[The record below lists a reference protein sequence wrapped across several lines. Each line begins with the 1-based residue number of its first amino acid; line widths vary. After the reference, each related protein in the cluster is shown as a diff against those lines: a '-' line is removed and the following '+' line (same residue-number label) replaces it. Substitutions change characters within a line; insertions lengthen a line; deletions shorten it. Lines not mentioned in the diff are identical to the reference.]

1 MSAPT
6 WTAVALAEAL
16 REPTPTDEQA
26 RVIEAPLGPA
36 LVVAGAGSGKT
47 TTMAMRVLYLV
58 ANGIARPDE
67 VLGLTFTRKAARELR
82 DRIANLLDRFDA
94 VARARAHVG
103 AAAPAAR
110 LDPVAE
116 VEAFELGIASPTV
129 TTYNAFAA
137 SIYREHALVIG
148 LDPDAELASEAAA
161 WQLARRVVVNSRV
174 PGLAEL
180 DKRAEDVT
188 DAVLALSHA
197 IGDNAVSDPEA
208 IAAYVERFI
217 AHVRGLPLGDRHERL
232 SLIEECERV
241 AGLQVLLPLV
251 AEFREAKRRR
261 GLMEFSDQIVS
272 ALAIVRTSES
282 AREAIRD
289 RYRFVLLDEYQDTS
303 VVQTELLSELFAAR
317 DPDEQRV
324 IVAVGDPNQSIYGW
338 RGASD
343 ANLSGFPAD
352 FGGPV
357 GVARHDLLTSWRNPE
372 IVLEAANRI
381 AQPLRAQADVGE
393 LKPRPNAV
401 AGRFDIEWAETIDD
415 EAELT
420 ASWFADRLR
429 AGELAGRPPTAAIL
443 FRKRKHIQRFAAALE
458 AAGIE
463 HRVLGVGGLLTSPE
477 VTDLLAGLRVLV
489 DPDGGSAL
497 IRLLTGGRWR
507 IGVRD
512 LAALRE
518 FSRIVHRQRAGEH
531 VHHVDDGAS
540 IVDGLDALLDAR
552 DDWDALTAF
561 TPEGLA
567 RLRDAAQVFRSL
579 RLRLGSPITEIVR
592 LVEEALRLDI
602 EIVANER
609 RAKGQAQLRAFRA
622 QVEAFTRIDDS
633 GTISGFLAWADRAI
647 AADER
652 IGPAEE
658 PAEPGVVQ
666 LLTVHAAKGLQWD
679 AVAIPRLVEDDFPDA
694 PREGK
699 GWVRFGELPYE
710 FRGDREALRRTAWFR
725 WESTTTRKE
734 LKAELDAFAEQLRR
748 RHQAEERRLAY
759 VAVTRTKR
767 DLLLTGSHWP
777 GKSAGPGR
785 PRRPRAPSE
794 YIANDLVSLEPR
806 IATFQSAFEQ
816 DPSDTHRDD
825 VQWPF
830 DPLATRRGRVEQ
842 AAALVRQMLAAEERD
857 LGTWRDDIELLLAE
871 HRAALVAPSVR
882 SVLPP
887 RLAASGFRDW
897 MRDPLVV
904 AARAA
909 RPMPEAPHRAS
920 RIGTLF
926 HEWVERRYRSVMPP
940 PLIDL
945 DELIEDEDQPD
956 GARDLPPDAAE
967 LAKLEVLKE
976 RFGRSAW
983 AELQPIAIE
992 ETIDLPFAGH
1002 TIPCRID
1009 AVFQRGDR
1017 IEIVDWKTGDR
1028 TSGDLSAYDYQL
1040 ALYRIAWSHR
1050 YGVPIDRID
1059 AKAYFVGADLVYE
1072 PTDLPDQDELLAR
1085 WHAAIDE
1092 HADGPGAASDAGG

>member
-1 MSAPT
+1 MSGRHWSAAEIADAIGEHRPT
-6 WTAVALAEAL
+6 E
-16 REPTPTDEQA
+16 EQA
-26 RVIEAPLGPA
+26 RVIEAPVGPA

-58 ANGIARPDE
+58 ANGIASPDE

-82 DRIANLLDRFDA
+82 DRIASLLDRFEQ
-94 VARARAHVG
+94 
-103 AAAPAAR
+103 
-110 LDPVAE
+110 AE
-116 VEAFELGIASPTV
+116 QAERGGSAGERQEPQLEAEAEAFDLSVATPTV

-137 SIYREHALVIG
+137 SIYREHALVVG
-148 LDPDAELASEAAA
+148 LDPEAELASEAAA
-161 WQLARRVVVNSRV
+161 WQLARRTVVASRL
-174 PGLAEL
+174 PGLAAL
-180 DKRAEDVT
+180 DKRVDDVT

-197 IGDNAVSDPEA
+197 LGDNAVSDP
-208 IAAYVERFI
+208 AAVGEYVARFL
-217 AHVRGLPLGDRHERL
+217 AHIRALPLGDRHERRGVV
-232 SLIEECERV
+232 EECERV
-241 AGLQVLLPLV
+241 DGLRTLLPLV

-261 GLMEFSDQIVS
+261 GLMEFSDQVVS
-272 ALAIVRTSES
+272 ALSIVRASEA
-282 AREAIRD
+282 ARESIRA
-289 RYRFVLLDEYQDTS
+289 RHRFVLLDEYQDTS
-303 VVQTELLSELFAAR
+303 VVQTELLSTLFAAR
-317 DPDEQRV
+317 ERDEQRV

-343 ANLSGFPAD
+343 ANLSGFPGD
-352 FGGPV
+352 FGGPA
-357 GVARHDLLTSWRNPE
+357 GVEHHELLTSWRNPE
-372 IVLEAANRI
+372 RVLSAANLV
-381 AQPLRAQADVGE
+381 AKPLREKANVGM
-393 LKPRPNAV
+393 LLPRPGAT
-401 AGRFDIEWAETIDD
+401 AGRFDIEWAETLDD

-420 ASWFADRLR
+420 ARWFAERLR
-429 AGELAGRPPTAAIL
+429 GSRPTELPTAAIL
-443 FRKRKHIQRFAAALE
+443 FRKRKHIPRFAAVLE

-497 IRLLTGGRWR
+497 IRLLVGGRWR

-518 FSRIVHRQRAGEH
+518 FSRVIHRQRAGEH
-531 VHHVDDGAS
+531 AASVDDAAS
-540 IVDGLDALLDAR
+540 IVDGLDALLDTR
-552 DDWDALTAF
+552 DDWDALAGF
-561 TPEGLA
+561 TSAGLE
-567 RLRDAAQVFRSL
+567 RLRDAAQVFRAL

-609 RAKGQAQLRAFRA
+609 RAAGAAQLRAFRA
-622 QVEAFTRIDDS
+622 QVEAFTRIDES
-633 GTISGFLAWADRAI
+633 GTIGGFLSWADRAI

-710 FRGDREALRRTAWFR
+710 FRGDREALRGSAWFG
-725 WESTTTRKE
+725 WESTADRKE
-734 LKAELDAFAEQLRR
+734 LAKELEAFAAQLRT
-748 RHQAEERRLAY
+748 RHLEEERRLAY
-759 VAVTRTKR
+759 VAITRTKR
-767 DLLLTGSHWP
+767 DLLLTGSFWP
-777 GKSAGPGR
+777 GKSVGPGKS
-785 PRRPRAPSE
+785 RRPRLPST
-794 YIANDLVSLEPR
+794 YIADDLVELEPR
-806 IATFQSAFEQ
+806 VADFASAHDA
-816 DPSDTHRDD
+816 DPSDAHRDD

-830 DPLATRRGRVEQ
+830 DPLGTRRPRVEQ
-842 AAALVRQMLAAEERD
+842 AAALVRQAIETGDRE
-857 LGTWRDDIELLLAE
+857 LGAWRRDIELLLAE
-871 HRAALVAPSVR
+871 HRASLRASSV
-882 SVLPP
+882 VQILPP

-897 MRDPLVV
+897 MQEPLVV

-926 HEWVERRYRSVMPP
+926 HAWVESRYRSVMPT

-945 DELIEDEDQPD
+945 DELISDEDRPERDRGLVPD
-956 GARDLPPDAAE
+956 SSDM
-967 LAKLEVLKE
+967 AKLEALKDRFE
-976 RFGRSAW
+976 RSEWAGRAPL
-983 AELQPIAIE
+983 AVE

-1017 IEIVDWKTGDR
+1017 IEIIDWKTGTR
-1028 TSGDLSAYDYQL
+1028 TTGDLSAYDYQL

-1050 YGVPIDRID
+1050 YGVPIEQIE
-1059 AKAYFVGADLVYE
+1059 AKAYFVDADLVYE
-1072 PTDLPDQDELLAR
+1072 PSTLPDRDELLAR
-1085 WHAAIDE
+1085 WEAAFAE
-1092 HADGPGAASDAGG
+1092 RSAG